1 MSERGRRLLSATIP
15 VLFLLVVQ
23 VVGMRSYLASQSGE
37 KGRFVYIEPGTG
49 TLGIAKILRKEG
61 VIHHDLLF
69 LLLAALRGSHGRLK
83 PGEYEFS
90 PRMSLLEVLK
100 KLEEGRV
107 VVHQVVIPEGFT
119 VREISRLLGNV
130 GLADGGRFLAIASD
144 LEGYLFPD
152 TYYLTRGMSEEVI
165 VQMMLNRFRQVFGP
179 TEAERAKALGMSV
192 REVVTL
198 ASLVEKEAK
207 VSGERALISAVFH
220 NRLRH
225 GMPLQSD
232 PTVIYALPQFTGH
245 LHRVDLSIP
254 SPYNTYLHKGLPP
267 GPIANPGR
275 SSILAVLY
283 PAKVDYLY
291 FVSKNDGTHV
301 FSRTLAEHERA
312 VRRYQQEG

>member
-1 MSERGRRLLSATIP
+1 MSGKGCRLLSAAIP
-15 VLFLLVVQ
+15 VLFLLVIQ
-23 VVGMRSYLASQSGE
+23 VIGTRSYLASWSEEGE
-37 KGRFVYIEPGTG
+37 RFVYIEPGTG
-49 TLGIAKILRKEG
+49 ALEIARVLKKEG
-61 VIHHDLLF
+61 VIRHGLLF
-69 LLLAALRGSHGRLK
+69 LLLASLRGSHGRLK

-90 PRMSLLEVLK
+90 PRMSLLEVVK
-100 KLEEGRV
+100 KLEDERV

-119 VREISRLLGNV
+119 VKEISHLLANM
-130 GLADGGRFLAIASD
+130 GLADEGRFLAIASD

-152 TYYLTRGMSEEVI
+152 TYYLTRGMSEETI
-165 VQMMLNRFRQVFGP
+165 VQTMLNRFRQVFGP
-179 TEAERAKALGMSV
+179 AGAERAKVLGMSV

-198 ASLVEKEAK
+198 ASLVEEEAK
-207 VSGERALISAVFH
+207 VSEERALISAVFH
-220 NRLRH
+220 NRLRY

-232 PTVIYALPQFTGH
+232 PTVIYALPQFTGR
-245 LHRVDLSIP
+245 LLRTDLSIP

-312 VRRYQQEG
+312 VRRYQQGG

>member
-1 MSERGRRLLSATIP
+1 MIP
-15 VLFLLVVQ
+15 VFFLLVVQ
-23 VVGMRSYLASQSGE
+23 VIGMQSYLASQSEEGE
-37 KGRFVYIEPGTG
+37 RFVYIEPGTG
-49 TLGIAKILRKEG
+49 TLGIAKVLKKKG
-61 VIHHDLLF
+61 VIRHGFLF
-69 LLLAALRGSHGRLK
+69 LLLASLRGSHGRLK

-107 VVHQVVIPEGFT
+107 VVHQAVIPEGFT
-119 VREISRLLGNV
+119 VKEISRLLANM
-130 GLADGGRFLAIASD
+130 GLADEGRFLAIASD

-152 TYYLTRGMSEEVI
+152 TYYLTRGMSEEAI

-179 TEAERAKALGMSV
+179 AGAERAKALGMSV

-207 VSGERALISAVFH
+207 VSGERVLISAVFH
-220 NRLRH
+220 NRLRY

-245 LHRVDLSIP
+245 LRRVDLSIP

-283 PAKVDYLY
+283 PANVDYLY
-291 FVSKNDGTHV
+291 FVSRNDGTHV

-312 VRRYQQEG
+312 VRRYQQGG